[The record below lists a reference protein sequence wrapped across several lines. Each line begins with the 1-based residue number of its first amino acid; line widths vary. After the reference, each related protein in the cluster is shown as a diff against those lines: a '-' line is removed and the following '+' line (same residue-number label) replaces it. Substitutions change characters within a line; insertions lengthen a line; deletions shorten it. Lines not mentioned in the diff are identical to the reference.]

1 MLSYN
6 ELYALGGIF
15 VNLIIA
21 SLLYLNGWISF
32 IFQKL
37 KLSFIASQDKDLI
50 ILGLRSELALY
61 EEQVISGK
69 IPKPRPTPIYRQTW
83 VYISRYLPDWDKWV
97 KIVKPETLVKWRRLK
112 FTDFWTK
119 KSKRIGRPPIDME
132 TVELIRKIYS
142 ENYNLSPE
150 KIFEQLV
157 NLGLKNPPAPN
168 TIAKYIKDMKKPPT
182 KKQLENWHTFMRNHM
197 DVTWAADFFT
207 IPTIRFEVLYILIII
222 EHSSRKIIH
231 FAVTKNPNMF
241 WLTQQFR
248 NATPLGYQPKYLI
261 HDNDPVFKSKVFQD
275 FLKSSK
281 IRSKATSFRSPW
293 QNPYAERVI
302 GTIRAELL
310 NHIIPFSERHLE
322 KLLDGY
328 INDYYNSHRTHQG
341 LNGNTPIPTT
351 QFEIVDIDTFKIKT
365 TPVLNGLY
373 HKYDRVA

>member
-1 MLSYN
+1 MLLFN
-6 ELYALGGIF
+6 ELCIIGGIYLYL
-15 VNLIIA
+15 LIA
-21 SLLYLNGWISF
+21 ALLYFKGWISF
-32 IFQKL
+32 IFKKL
-37 KLSFIASQDKDLI
+37 NLLLISSADKDLI
-50 ILGLRSELALY
+50 IIGLRSELALY

-83 VYISRYLPDWDKWV
+83 VYISKYLPTWDKW
-97 KIVKPETLVKWRRLK
+97 INAVKPETLVKWHRLK
-112 FTDFWTK
+112 FTEFWAK
-119 KSKRIGRPPIDME
+119 KSKRIGRPPVDREII
-132 TVELIRKIYS
+132 ELVRKIYS
-142 ENYNLSPE
+142 ENYKLSPE

-168 TIAKYIKDMKKPPT
+168 TIAKYIKDMRKPPT
-182 KKQLENWHTFMRNHM
+182 KRQLENWHTFMKNHM
-197 DVTWAADFFT
+197 DVTWATDFFT

-222 EHSSRKIIH
+222 EHGSRKIIH

-241 WLTQQFR
+241 WITQQFR
-248 NATPLGYQPKYLI
+248 NATPYGYHPKYLI

-275 FLKSSK
+275 FLTSSNIKSKST
-281 IRSKATSFRSPW
+281 AFRSPW

-302 GTIRAELL
+302 GTIKAELL

-341 LNGNTPIPTT
+341 LDGNTPISTADY
-351 QFEIVDIDTFKIKT
+351 EVVDIDTFKIKT

>member
-1 MLSYN
+1 MLLFY
-6 ELYALGGIF
+6 ELCIIGGIYLYL
-15 VNLIIA
+15 LIA
-21 SLLYLNGWISF
+21 ALLYFKGWISF
-32 IFQKL
+32 IFKKL
-37 KLSFIASQDKDLI
+37 NLLLISSADKDLI
-50 ILGLRSELALY
+50 IIGLRSELALY

-83 VYISRYLPDWDKWV
+83 VYISKYLPTWDKW
-97 KIVKPETLVKWRRLK
+97 INAVKPETLVKWHRLK
-112 FTDFWTK
+112 FTEFWAK
-119 KSKRIGRPPIDME
+119 KSKRIGRPPVDREII
-132 TVELIRKIYS
+132 ELVRKIYS
-142 ENYNLSPE
+142 ENYKLSPE

-168 TIAKYIKDMKKPPT
+168 TIAKYIKDMRKPPT
-182 KKQLENWHTFMRNHM
+182 KRQLENWHTFMKNHM
-197 DVTWAADFFT
+197 DVTWATDFFT

-222 EHSSRKIIH
+222 EHGSRKIIH

-241 WLTQQFR
+241 WITQQFR
-248 NATPLGYQPKYLI
+248 NATPYGYHPKYLI

-275 FLKSSK
+275 FLTSSNIK
-281 IRSKATSFRSPW
+281 SKATAFKSPW

-302 GTIRAELL
+302 GTIKAELL

-341 LNGNTPIPTT
+341 LDGNTPISTADY
-351 QFEIVDIDTFKIKT
+351 EVVDIDTFKIKT
-365 TPVLNGLY
+365 THVLNGLY

>member
-1 MLSYN
+1 MLLFN
-6 ELYALGGIF
+6 ELCIIGGIYLYL
-15 VNLIIA
+15 LIA
-21 SLLYLNGWISF
+21 ALLYFKGWISF
-32 IFQKL
+32 IFKKL
-37 KLSFIASQDKDLI
+37 NLLLISSADKDLI
-50 ILGLRSELALY
+50 IIGLRSELALY

-83 VYISRYLPDWDKWV
+83 VYISKYLPTWDKW
-97 KIVKPETLVKWRRLK
+97 INAVKPETLVKWHRLK
-112 FTDFWTK
+112 FTEFWAK
-119 KSKRIGRPPIDME
+119 KSKRIGRPPVDREII
-132 TVELIRKIYS
+132 ELVRKIYS
-142 ENYNLSPE
+142 ENYKLSPE

-168 TIAKYIKDMKKPPT
+168 TIAKYIKDMRKPPT
-182 KKQLENWHTFMRNHM
+182 KRQLENWHTFMKNHM
-197 DVTWAADFFT
+197 DVTWATDFFT

-222 EHSSRKIIH
+222 EHGSRKIIH

-241 WLTQQFR
+241 WITQQFR
-248 NATPLGYQPKYLI
+248 NTTPYGYHPKYLI

-275 FLKSSK
+275 FLTSSNIK
-281 IRSKATSFRSPW
+281 SKATAFRSPW

-302 GTIRAELL
+302 GTIKAELL

-341 LNGNTPIPTT
+341 LDGNTPISTADY
-351 QFEIVDIDTFKIKT
+351 EVVDIDTFKIKT